1 MLQAPGSELR
11 RKPVLHRT
19 TVQCRATLGTGKPVP
34 LPYYK
39 KTFGLKSVFMSEGEG
54 EYAMKHILS
63 YMLIIIYIAL
73 LPAYV
78 IPRILYNVKQPRGRL
93 E

>member
-19 TVQCRATLGTGKPVP
+19 TLLCRTTPGTGKPVP

-39 KTFGLKSVFMSEGEG
+39 KTFGLIRCLCLKVTVNM
-54 EYAMKHILS
+54 
-63 YMLIIIYIAL
+63 
-73 LPAYV
+73 
-78 IPRILYNVKQPRGRL
+78 Q
-93 E
+93 

>member
-19 TVQCRATLGTGKPVP
+19 TVQCRATLGTDKPVP

-39 KTFGLKSVFMSEGEG
+39 KTFASNQCLCLK
-54 EYAMKHILS
+54 
-63 YMLIIIYIAL
+63 
-73 LPAYV
+73 
-78 IPRILYNVKQPRGRL
+78 VKVNMQ
-93 E
+93 